1 MAITRSQTAG
11 ASSVTG
17 AYPSRIPAALT
28 RMPRGPSSRTA
39 ARAGCPARYGA
50 LTGNRTFPRSAG
62 LARRLLTTRD
72 DRDVYITGGEAIG
85 KNKKTDRNTVGVKDL
100 ELKGSKDVKGADLP
114 TAVEYEVI
122 SVAAA
127 SR

>member
-1 MAITRSQTAG
+1 
-11 ASSVTG
+11 
-17 AYPSRIPAALT
+17 
-28 RMPRGPSSRTA
+28 
-39 ARAGCPARYGA
+39 
-50 LTGNRTFPRSAG
+50 
-62 LARRLLTTRD
+62 LLTTRD
-72 DRDVYITGGEAIG
+72 DRDVHITGGEAIG

-127 SR
+127 SPSSPGDTAAARARPSARRRHRWRTGPARPPRR